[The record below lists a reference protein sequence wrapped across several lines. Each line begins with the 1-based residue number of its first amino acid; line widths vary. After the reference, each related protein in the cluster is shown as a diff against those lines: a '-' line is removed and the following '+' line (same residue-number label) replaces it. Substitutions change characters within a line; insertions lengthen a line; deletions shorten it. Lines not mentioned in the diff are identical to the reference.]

1 MIKYNDSSNVNV
13 ASSCDNEGR
22 DPFRSCN
29 ILPSFSPSPRIVRTI
44 CGSVKIRGQDSVES
58 RANLNPS

>member
-13 ASSCDNEGR
+13 AVTIKGR
-22 DPFRSCN
+22 DPFRSYN